1 MISSMPSSAAAD
13 KENVRRIDLQELLL
27 RMLASALRG
36 HGCGRPFQ
44 NLQERL
50 LNPFSRD
57 ITGDGGILRLARNLI
72 DLINVDDAA
81 LCFFNIIVCRL
92 DQLEQNVLH
101 VFADVAG
108 FRE

>member
-1 MISSMPSSAAAD
+1 
-13 KENVRRIDLQELLL
+13 
-27 RMLASALRG
+27 MLAPALRRY
-36 HGCGRPFQ
+36 GCGRP
-44 NLQERL
+44 LKDLEECL
-50 LNPFSRD
+50 LDAFARD
-57 ITGDGGILRLARNLI
+57 IARDGGVLRLARNLI